1 MRPAAQ
7 RIEIRGLRKAYGN
20 TRALDGLDL
29 DLIPGEVLGIAG
41 PNGAGKSTLVRILAG
56 EERLDSGELRV
67 GGQPFSVAEA
77 ARMVAV
83 VHQEPQLFPN
93 LTVAENLL
101 VGREGRRVMRPA
113 TPASDRLLMEAL
125 GLGLYAAKPL
135 SACTLAVQQRTEIA
149 RALARDARVFLFDE
163 PNSAL
168 TDEES
173 DELFREID
181 GLAAAGNIVILVTH
195 RLGDLAQRT
204 RRVVV
209 IRDGRIAADLNGAA
223 LSEEAIAQCLVL
235 ADHKPAA
242 YTVRGQAAARPED
255 ALARVE
261 GWTHRGGAFADV
273 ALSVAGGEVLALM
286 GVEGS
291 GAREL
296 LRSLGGVDACD
307 GHVTVAGEQGSAAI
321 NRHTAYVP
329 ATRALSLYSNLS
341 VGENLLVRLGRPDI
355 AGFGFALRRGR
366 MRALAEDA
374 VRRFLVKT
382 RTLSQGIRSLSG
394 GNQQKVAIAQALAF
408 RPRLL
413 LLEEPTR
420 GVDIGARREIYRL
433 LAAFAAEG
441 NAVVLYCTEVPEM
454 FEAADR
460 VIVVSD
466 GRLSAPLLVA
476 DHPHVEALA
485 TQVTRLERH
494 GRPA

>member
-1 MRPAAQ
+1 MSRAE

-20 TRALDGLDL
+20 TRALDGVDL
-29 DLIPGEVLGIAG
+29 DLVPGEVLGIAG
-41 PNGAGKSTLVRILAG
+41 PNGAGKSTLMRILAG
-56 EERLDSGELRV
+56 EERLDSGTLRV
-67 GGQPFSVAEA
+67 GGEPFSAADA

-101 VGREGRRVMRPA
+101 VGRESGHVMRPSS
-113 TPASDRLLMEAL
+113 PPSDHALMEAL
-125 GLGLYAAKPL
+125 GLGPYVARPL
-135 SACTLAVQQRTEIA
+135 SDCTLAVQQRTEIA

-195 RLGDLAQRT
+195 RLGDLAERT

-209 IRDGRIAADLNGAA
+209 VRDGRIAAELAGDA
-223 LSEEAIAQCLVL
+223 LTEEAIAQCLVL
-235 ADHKPAA
+235 AEHHAAEATRGGPSVPA
-242 YTVRGQAAARPED
+242 D
-255 ALARVE
+255 ALARVR
-261 GWTHRGGAFADV
+261 GWTHRGGVFADV
-273 ALSVAGGEVLALM
+273 ALDVSSGEVLALM

-296 LRSLGGVDACD
+296 LRSLGGVDACTGD
-307 GHVTVAGEQGSAAI
+307 IAVAGASGAAAI

-329 ATRALSLYSNLS
+329 ATRAFSLYSNLS
-341 VGENLLVRLGRPDI
+341 VGENLLVRLGTPDI
-355 AGFGFALRRGR
+355 AGFAGALRRGR

-382 RTLSQGIRSLSG
+382 RTLGQGIRSLSG

-420 GVDIGARREIYRL
+420 GVDIGSRREIYRL
-433 LAAFAAEG
+433 LAAFAADG
-441 NAVVLYCTEVPEM
+441 NAVVMYCTEVPEM

-466 GRLSAPLLVA
+466 GRLSAPLRVA

-485 TQVTRLERH
+485 TEVTRLERH
-494 GRPA
+494 GRAT

>member
-1 MRPAAQ
+1 MSGATRL
-7 RIEIRGLRKAYGN
+7 EIRGLRKSYGN

-41 PNGAGKSTLVRILAG
+41 PNGAGKSTLIRILGG
-56 EERLDSGELRV
+56 EERQDSGEMHGDGR
-67 GGQPFSVAEA
+67 PFAFADA
-77 ARMVAV
+77 ARLVAV

-101 VGREGRRVMRPA
+101 VGREGGHVLRPR
-113 TPASDRLLMEAL
+113 TPRSDRALMEAL
-125 GLGLYAAKPL
+125 GLGPYAARPL
-135 SACTLAVQQRTEIA
+135 GTCTLAVQQRTEIA

-173 DELFREID
+173 DELFREIHK
-181 GLAAAGNIVILVTH
+181 LAKAGNIVILVTH
-195 RLGDLAQRT
+195 RLTDLVEHTA
-204 RRVVV
+204 RVVV
-209 IRDGRIAADLNGAA
+209 VRDGRIAAELSGAA
-223 LSEEAIAQCLVL
+223 LTEEAIAQELVL
-235 ADHKPAA
+235 AEH
-242 YTVRGQAAARPED
+242 RGVPDAARSGRD
-255 ALARVE
+255 ARADADLLRVA

-273 ALSVAGGEVLALM
+273 SLRVARGEILALM

-296 LRSLGGVDACD
+296 LRSLGGVDPARGD
-307 GHVTVAGEQGSAAI
+307 IAVADATGAAAI
-321 NRHTAYVP
+321 GKLTAYVP
-329 ATRALSLYSNLS
+329 ATRQLSLYTNLT

-355 AGFGFALRRGR
+355 ADATGTLRPRR
-366 MRALAEDA
+366 MKALADDA
-374 VRRFLVKT
+374 VKRFLVKT
-382 RTLSQGIRSLSG
+382 RTLTQGIRSLSG

-433 LAAFAAEG
+433 LAEFAADG
-441 NAVVLYCTEVPEM
+441 NAVVMYCTEVPEM

-466 GRLSAPLLVA
+466 GRLSAPLSVA
-476 DHPHVEALA
+476 EHPHVEALA
-485 TQVTRLERH
+485 TEVTRLERH
-494 GRPA
+494 GRAA